1 MEVAVLPHYEL
12 GTAEASE
19 ALIKDL
25 YIDLRAKV
33 NAWSEI
39 TKQTPQARMGYI
51 GQHLVSV
58 VTGFPGGK
66 SGARGYDLVT
76 DNGHYGEIK
85 TCYKVDQLGSCQKC
99 GISGLSQILCKH
111 RNAVQ
116 IEQNIFKA
124 EVAQA
129 AAALFSK

>member
-1 MEVAVLPHYEL
+1 MAGIQIDMEVAVLPHYEL

-33 NAWSEI
+33 NAWSKI

-66 SGARGYDLVT
+66 SGARGYDLVM

-85 TCYKVDQLGSCQKC
+85 TCYK
-99 GISGLSQILCKH
+99 
-111 RNAVQ
+111 
-116 IEQNIFKA
+116 
-124 EVAQA
+124 
-129 AAALFSK
+129 